1 MGGKDAFLLISMFIV
16 IFFLFSVAG
25 WIMEVTLKFIQ
36 FHRFINRGFL
46 VGPYCPIYGWGAVT
60 VAVLVGGVFARQ
72 GTVGETFLAGMVLC
86 GALEYFTSWYMEKV
100 FHARWWDY
108 SQKPMNL
115 HGRIWIGNL
124 LLFGAASVVI
134 VKLIVPLL
142 LHWMSLWPRLAV
154 EIAAGA
160 VVVVMGADYGVSHVL
175 MNQVKRE
182 IDAQDGDSTEEIAKK
197 VRELLRSRSVFL
209 RRIQSAY
216 PNAQPR
222 SKRLVEQWKQAQAKL
237 KAAEQEFKENSQKY
251 GDELKRR
258 LEQGSEKAQELRE
271 KGGEKAQAIRA
282 QVQEKMEGARE
293 KPGDQALL
301 ELRKRMEESRENRKN
316 ARAELKR
323 AERKLFGQDSDEN
336 E

>member
-1 MGGKDAFLLISMFIV
+1 MGPKDALLLISMFVV

-25 WIMEVTLKFIQ
+25 WVMEVTLKYIQ

-60 VAVLVGGVFARQ
+60 VAVLVGGVFARE
-72 GTVGETFLAGMVLC
+72 GTIGETFLAGVVLC

-142 LHWMSLWPRLAV
+142 LRWMALWPPLGV

-197 VRELLRSRSVFL
+197 VRELLRSKSIFL

-222 SKRLVEQWKQAQAKL
+222 SKKLVAQWKQAKARM
-237 KAAEQEFKENSQKY
+237 KAAEQEFRDNSQRYAEAMKVR
-251 GDELKRR
+251 GEEVKAKGEEMKVKSDERAK
-258 LEQGSEKAQELRE
+258 ELRT
-271 KGGEKAQAIRA
+271 QL
-282 QVQEKMEGARE
+282 Q
-293 KPGDQALL
+293 
-301 ELRKRMEESRENRKN
+301 RKMEESREKRKN
-316 ARAELKR
+316 ARLELRR
-323 AERKLFGQDSDEN
+323 AEKKLFGGDE
-336 E
+336 EED